1 MRTITYAQAIKEAI
15 AEEMRRDPSV
25 ILYGEDVA
33 NFGGIF
39 KITAGLK
46 EEFGEERV
54 FDTPI
59 SENAI
64 VGAGVGA
71 AITGL
76 RPIVELQFADF
87 LFTAADEIVLKA
99 GMWRYVH
106 GGAYTVP
113 MVVRCPSGAAGVGPE
128 HGQCP
133 EAFFMHTPG
142 LRIVSPS
149 TPADAKGL
157 LKSAIRSDDPVLY
170 FEHKLLYANKGEVSE
185 DPNVLVPMGKAAIRR
200 EGDALTLVAL
210 SAMVP
215 KALKVAERLA
225 QEGYNIEVIDPRSLN
240 PFDRPAI
247 IESVKKTGKIV
258 VAEESYKTLGV
269 GAEIGAMLMED
280 ALEYLDRPLRR
291 VAIPDVPIPTAAV
304 LEQFVIPNEEKIY
317 AACRELLA
325 LNRKRLYAVLK
336 MPFTIQI
343 HKLGHTM
350 PEGTVLNCHMCA
362 GVQESKAEV
371 WITAH

>member
-1 MRTITYAQAIKEAI
+1 MRTITYAQAIKEALE
-15 AEEMRRDPSV
+15 EEMRRDPSV
-25 ILYGEDVA
+25 VLYGEDVA

-39 KITAGLK
+39 QITSGLQ
-46 EEFGEERV
+46 EQFGEDRV

-59 SENAI
+59 SENAL
-64 VGAGVGA
+64 VGAAVGA

-76 RPIVELQFADF
+76 RPVVELQFADF
-87 LFTAADEIVLKA
+87 LFTTGDEIVLKA

-106 GGAYTVP
+106 GGAYKVP

-133 EAFFMHTPG
+133 EAFFMHSPG

-157 LKSAIRSDDPVLY
+157 LKSAIRDDNPVLC
-170 FEHKLLYANKGEVSE
+170 FEHKLLYATKGEVPE
-185 DPNVLVPMGKAAIRR
+185 DPDYLVPLGKAAVRR
-200 EGDALTLVAL
+200 EGDALTLVAI

-225 QEGYNIEVIDPRSLN
+225 KEGHHIEVIDPRSLN
-240 PFDRPAI
+240 PFDRPSI

-269 GAEIGAMLMED
+269 GAEIGAMLIEE
-280 ALEYLDRPLRR
+280 ALEYLDRPLKR
-291 VAIPDVPIPTAAV
+291 VAMPDVPIPTAAV

-325 LNRKRLYAVLK
+325 
-336 MPFTIQI
+336 
-343 HKLGHTM
+343 
-350 PEGTVLNCHMCA
+350 
-362 GVQESKAEV
+362 
-371 WITAH
+371 

>member
-1 MRTITYAQAIKEAI
+1 MRTITYAQAIKEALE
-15 AEEMRRDPSV
+15 EEMRRDPSV
-25 ILYGEDVA
+25 VLYGEDVA

-39 KITAGLK
+39 QITSGLQ
-46 EEFGEERV
+46 EQFGEERV

-59 SENAI
+59 SENAF
-64 VGAGVGA
+64 VGAAVGA

-76 RPIVELQFADF
+76 RPVVELQFADF
-87 LFTAADEIVLKA
+87 LFTTGDEIVLKA

-106 GGAYTVP
+106 GGAYKVP

-133 EAFFMHTPG
+133 EAFFMHSPG

-157 LKSAIRSDDPVLY
+157 LKSAIRDDNPVLY
-170 FEHKLLYANKGEVSE
+170 FEHKLLYATKGEVPE
-185 DPNVLVPMGKAAIRR
+185 DPDYLVPLGKAAVRR
-200 EGDALTLVAL
+200 EGDALTLVAI

-225 QEGYNIEVIDPRSLN
+225 KEGHNIEVIDPRSLN

-269 GAEIGAMLMED
+269 GAEIGAMLMEE
-280 ALEYLDRPLRR
+280 ALEYLDRPLKR
-291 VAIPDVPIPTAAV
+291 VAMPDVPIPTAAV
-304 LEQFVIPNEEKIY
+304 LEQFVIPNEKKIY

-325 LNRKRLYAVLK
+325 
-336 MPFTIQI
+336 
-343 HKLGHTM
+343 
-350 PEGTVLNCHMCA
+350 
-362 GVQESKAEV
+362 
-371 WITAH
+371 

>member
-1 MRTITYAQAIKEAI
+1 MRTITYAEAIKEALE
-15 AEEMRRDPSV
+15 EEMRRDPSV
-25 ILYGEDVA
+25 VLYGEDVA

-39 KITAGLK
+39 QITSGLQ
-46 EEFGEERV
+46 EQFGEERV

-59 SENAI
+59 SENAF
-64 VGAGVGA
+64 VGAAVGA

-76 RPIVELQFADF
+76 RPVVELQFADF
-87 LFTAADEIVLKA
+87 LFTTGDEIVLKA

-106 GGAYTVP
+106 GGAYKVP

-133 EAFFMHTPG
+133 EAFFMHSPG

-157 LKSAIRSDDPVLY
+157 LKSAIREDNPVLY
-170 FEHKLLYANKGEVSE
+170 FEHKLLYATKGEVPE
-185 DPNVLVPMGKAAIRR
+185 DPDYLVPLGKAAVRR
-200 EGDALTLVAL
+200 EGDALTLVAI

-225 QEGYNIEVIDPRSLN
+225 KEGHNIEVIDPRSLN

-269 GAEIGAMLMED
+269 GAEIGAMLIEE
-280 ALEYLDRPLRR
+280 ALEYLDRPLKR
-291 VAIPDVPIPTAAV
+291 VAMPDVPIPTAAV

-325 LNRKRLYAVLK
+325 
-336 MPFTIQI
+336 
-343 HKLGHTM
+343 
-350 PEGTVLNCHMCA
+350 
-362 GVQESKAEV
+362 
-371 WITAH
+371 

>member
-1 MRTITYAQAIKEAI
+1 MAMRTITYAQAIKEAI
-15 AEEMRRDPSV
+15 EEEMRRDRTV

-39 KITAGLK
+39 RITSGLK

-59 SENAI
+59 SENAL

-71 AITGL
+71 ALTGL

-87 LFTAADEIVLKA
+87 LFTAGDEVVLKG
-99 GMWRYVH
+99 GMWRYGH
-106 GGAYTVP
+106 GGAYKVP

-133 EAFFMHTPG
+133 EAFFMHAPG
-142 LRIVSPS
+142 LRIVTPA

-157 LKSAIRSDDPVLY
+157 LKSAIRDNNPVLY
-170 FEHKLLYANKGEVSE
+170 FEHKLLYATQGPVPD
-185 DPNVLVPMGKAAIRR
+185 DPDYLVPLGKASVAR
-200 EGDALTLVAL
+200 EGDALTLVAI

-215 KALKVAERLA
+215 KALKAAERLA
-225 QEGYNIEVIDPRSLN
+225 KEGHNVEVIDPRSLN

-269 GAEIGAMLMED
+269 GAEIGAMLMEE

-291 VAIPDVPIPTAAV
+291 VALPDVPIPTAAV
-304 LEQFVIPNEEKIY
+304 LERFVIPGEEQIY
-317 AACRELLA
+317 QACRELLA
-325 LNRKRLYAVLK
+325 
-336 MPFTIQI
+336 
-343 HKLGHTM
+343 
-350 PEGTVLNCHMCA
+350 
-362 GVQESKAEV
+362 
-371 WITAH
+371 

>member
-1 MRTITYAQAIKEAI
+1 MRTITYAQAIKEALE
-15 AEEMRRDPSV
+15 EEMRRDPNV
-25 ILYGEDVA
+25 VLYGEDVA

-39 KITAGLK
+39 QITSGLQ
-46 EEFGEERV
+46 EQFGAERV

-59 SENAI
+59 SENAL

-76 RPIVELQFADF
+76 RPVVELQFADF
-87 LFTAADEIVLKA
+87 LFTTGDEIVLKA

-106 GGAYTVP
+106 GGAYKVP

-133 EAFFMHTPG
+133 EAFFMHSPG

-157 LKSAIRSDDPVLY
+157 LKSAIRDDNPVLY
-170 FEHKLLYANKGEVSE
+170 FEHKLLYATQGEVPE
-185 DPNVLVPMGKAAIRR
+185 DPDCLVPLGKAAVRR
-200 EGDALTLVAL
+200 EGDALTLVAI

-215 KALKVAERLA
+215 KALKVADRLA
-225 QEGYNIEVIDPRSLN
+225 KEGRSIEVIDPRSLN

-269 GAEIGAMLMED
+269 GAEIGAMLMEE
-280 ALEYLDRPLRR
+280 ALEYLDRPLKR
-291 VAIPDVPIPTAAV
+291 VAMPDVPIPTAAV

-325 LNRKRLYAVLK
+325 
-336 MPFTIQI
+336 
-343 HKLGHTM
+343 
-350 PEGTVLNCHMCA
+350 
-362 GVQESKAEV
+362 
-371 WITAH
+371 

>member
-1 MRTITYAQAIKEAI
+1 MRTITYAEAI
-15 AEEMRRDPSV
+15 REAMAEEMRRDPTV

-39 KITAGLK
+39 RITAGLK
-46 EEFGEERV
+46 EEFGGERV
-54 FDTPI
+54 FDSPI

-106 GGAYTVP
+106 GSVFTIP

-142 LRIVSPS
+142 LRIVSPA

-157 LKSAIRSDDPVLY
+157 LKAAIRDDNPVLY
-170 FEHKLLYANKGEVSE
+170 FEHKLLYATKGEVPD
-185 DPNVLVPMGKAAIRR
+185 DPDFTVPIGKAAIRR

-215 KALKVAERLA
+215 KAMKVAERLA
-225 QEGYNIEVIDPRSLN
+225 QAGHQIEVIDPRSLS

-258 VAEESYKTLGV
+258 VAEEAYKTLGV
-269 GAEIGAMLMED
+269 GAEIGAMLMEE

-291 VAIPDVPIPTAAV
+291 VAIPDVPIPTAAG
-304 LEQFVIPNEEKIY
+304 LEKFVIPNEEKIY
-317 AACRELLA
+317 AACRELL
-325 LNRKRLYAVLK
+325 
-336 MPFTIQI
+336 
-343 HKLGHTM
+343 
-350 PEGTVLNCHMCA
+350 
-362 GVQESKAEV
+362 S
-371 WITAH
+371 

>member
-1 MRTITYAQAIKEAI
+1 MRTITYAQAIKEALE
-15 AEEMRRDPSV
+15 EEMRRDPNV
-25 ILYGEDVA
+25 VLYGEDVA

-39 KITAGLK
+39 QITSGLQ
-46 EEFGEERV
+46 EQFGEDRV

-59 SENAI
+59 SENAL
-64 VGAGVGA
+64 VGA
-71 AITGL
+71 AVGASITGL
-76 RPIVELQFADF
+76 RPVVELQFADF
-87 LFTAADEIVLKA
+87 LFTTGDEIVLKA

-106 GGAYTVP
+106 GGAYKVP

-133 EAFFMHTPG
+133 EAFFMHSPG

-157 LKSAIRSDDPVLY
+157 LKSAIRDDNPVLY
-170 FEHKLLYANKGEVSE
+170 FEHKLLYATKGEVPE
-185 DPNVLVPMGKAAIRR
+185 DPDHLVPLGKAAVRR
-200 EGDALTLVAL
+200 EGDALTLVAI

-215 KALKVAERLA
+215 KALKVADRLA
-225 QEGYNIEVIDPRSLN
+225 NEGHHIEVIDPRSLN

-269 GAEIGAMLMED
+269 GAEIGAMLIEE
-280 ALEYLDRPLRR
+280 ALEYLDRPLKR
-291 VAIPDVPIPTAAV
+291 VAMPDVPIPTAAV

-325 LNRKRLYAVLK
+325 
-336 MPFTIQI
+336 
-343 HKLGHTM
+343 
-350 PEGTVLNCHMCA
+350 
-362 GVQESKAEV
+362 
-371 WITAH
+371 

>member
-1 MRTITYAQAIKEAI
+1 MREITYAQAIKEALV
-15 AEEMRRDPSV
+15 EEMRRDPTV

-39 KITAGLK
+39 RITTGLK
-46 EEFGEERV
+46 EEFGDNRV

-71 AITGL
+71 ALTGL

-87 LFTAADEIVLKA
+87 LFTAADEVVLKA
-99 GMWRYVH
+99 GMWRYAH
-106 GGAYTVP
+106 GGAYKIPLVI
-113 MVVRCPSGAAGVGPE
+113 RCPSGAAGVGPE

-142 LRIVSPS
+142 LKIASPA

-157 LKSAIRSDDPVLY
+157 LKSAIREDNPVLY
-170 FEHKLLYANKGEVSE
+170 FEHKLLYATKGEVPE
-185 DPNVLVPMGKAAIRR
+185 GADVLVPFGKAAIRR
-200 EGDALTLVAL
+200 EGDSLTLVAY
-210 SAMVP
+210 SAMVL
-215 KALKVAERLA
+215 KALKAAERLA
-225 QEGYNIEVIDPRSLN
+225 QDGHNVEVIDLRTLN
-240 PFDRPAI
+240 PFDKTTI

-269 GAEIGAMLMED
+269 GAEIAAILMEE

-304 LEQFVIPNEEKIY
+304 LEQYVIPNEEKIY
-317 AACRELLA
+317 QVCRELLA
-325 LNRKRLYAVLK
+325 
-336 MPFTIQI
+336 
-343 HKLGHTM
+343 
-350 PEGTVLNCHMCA
+350 
-362 GVQESKAEV
+362 
-371 WITAH
+371 

>member
-1 MRTITYAQAIKEAI
+1 MRTITYAQAIKEALE
-15 AEEMRRDPSV
+15 EEMRRDPSV
-25 ILYGEDVA
+25 VLYGEDVA

-39 KITAGLK
+39 QITSGLQ
-46 EEFGEERV
+46 EQFGEERV

-59 SENAI
+59 SENAF
-64 VGAGVGA
+64 VGAAVGA

-76 RPIVELQFADF
+76 RPVVELQFADF
-87 LFTAADEIVLKA
+87 LFTTGDEIVLKA

-106 GGAYTVP
+106 GGAYKVP

-133 EAFFMHTPG
+133 EAFFMHSPG

-157 LKSAIRSDDPVLY
+157 LKSAIRDDNPVLY
-170 FEHKLLYANKGEVSE
+170 FEHKLLYATTGEVPE
-185 DPNVLVPMGKAAIRR
+185 DPDYLVPLGSAAVRR
-200 EGDALTLVAL
+200 EGDALTLVAI

-215 KALKVAERLA
+215 KALKVAQRLA
-225 QEGYNIEVIDPRSLN
+225 KEGHNIEVIDPRSLN

-269 GAEIGAMLMED
+269 GAEIGAMLMEE
-280 ALEYLDRPLRR
+280 ALEYLDRPLKR
-291 VAIPDVPIPTAAV
+291 VAMPDAPIPTAAV

-325 LNRKRLYAVLK
+325 
-336 MPFTIQI
+336 
-343 HKLGHTM
+343 
-350 PEGTVLNCHMCA
+350 
-362 GVQESKAEV
+362 
-371 WITAH
+371 

>member
-1 MRTITYAQAIKEAI
+1 MRTITYAQGIKEALE
-15 AEEMRRDPSV
+15 EEMRRDPTV
-25 ILYGEDVA
+25 VLYGEDVA

-39 KITAGLK
+39 RITSGLQ
-46 EEFGEERV
+46 EEFGAERV

-59 SENAI
+59 SENAF
-64 VGAGVGA
+64 VGAAVGA

-76 RPIVELQFADF
+76 RPVVELQFADF
-87 LFTAADEIVLKA
+87 LFTTADEIVLKA

-106 GGAYTVP
+106 GGAYKVP

-133 EAFFMHTPG
+133 EAFFMHSPG
-142 LRIVSPS
+142 LRIVSPA

-157 LKSAIRSDDPVLY
+157 LKSAIRDDNPVLY
-170 FEHKLLYANKGEVSE
+170 FEHKLLYATKGEIP
-185 DPNVLVPMGKAAIRR
+185 DDDDYLVPLGKAAIRR
-200 EGDALTLVAL
+200 EGDALTLVAI

-215 KALKVAERLA
+215 KAMKVAERLA
-225 QEGYNIEVIDPRSLN
+225 KEGHNIEVIDPRSLN

-269 GAEIGAMLMED
+269 GAEIGAMLMEE

-291 VAIPDVPIPTAAV
+291 VAMPDVPIPTAAALEHFV
-304 LEQFVIPNEEKIY
+304 LPNEEKIY
-317 AACRELLA
+317 AACRELL
-325 LNRKRLYAVLK
+325 N
-336 MPFTIQI
+336 
-343 HKLGHTM
+343 
-350 PEGTVLNCHMCA
+350 
-362 GVQESKAEV
+362 
-371 WITAH
+371 

>member
-1 MRTITYAQAIKEAI
+1 MREITYAQAIKEALV
-15 AEEMRRDPSV
+15 EEMRRDPTV
-25 ILYGEDVA
+25 VLYGEDVA

-39 KITAGLK
+39 RITTGLR
-46 EEFGEERV
+46 EEFGDNRV

-59 SENAI
+59 SENAF

-71 AITGL
+71 ALTGL
-76 RPIVELQFADF
+76 RPVVELQFADF
-87 LFTAADEIVLKA
+87 LFTAADEVVLKA
-99 GMWRYVH
+99 GMWRYAH
-106 GGAYTVP
+106 GGAYQVP
-113 MVVRCPSGAAGVGPE
+113 LVIRCPSGAAGVGPE

-142 LRIVSPS
+142 LKIASPA

-157 LKSAIRSDDPVLY
+157 LKSAIRDDNPVLY
-170 FEHKLLYANKGEVSE
+170 FEHKLLYATKGDVPEGA
-185 DPNVLVPMGKAAIRR
+185 DVLVPFGKAVVRR
-200 EGDALTLVAL
+200 EGDTLTLVAF

-215 KALKVAERLA
+215 KALKAAERLA
-225 QEGYNIEVIDPRSLN
+225 QDGHNVEVIDPRTLN
-240 PFDRPAI
+240 PFDKTTI

-269 GAEIGAMLMED
+269 GAEIAAILMEE

-317 AACRELLA
+317 QACRELLA
-325 LNRKRLYAVLK
+325 
-336 MPFTIQI
+336 
-343 HKLGHTM
+343 
-350 PEGTVLNCHMCA
+350 
-362 GVQESKAEV
+362 
-371 WITAH
+371 

>member
-1 MRTITYAQAIKEAI
+1 MRTITYAQAIKEALE
-15 AEEMRRDPSV
+15 EEMRRDPSV
-25 ILYGEDVA
+25 VLYGEDVA

-39 KITAGLK
+39 RITSGLQ

-59 SENAI
+59 SENAF
-64 VGAGVGA
+64 VGAAVGA

-76 RPIVELQFADF
+76 RPVVELQFADF
-87 LFTAADEIVLKA
+87 LFTTGDEIVLKA

-106 GGAYTVP
+106 GGAYKVP
-113 MVVRCPSGAAGVGPE
+113 MVVRCPSGATGVGPE

-133 EAFFMHTPG
+133 EAFFMHSPG

-157 LKSAIRSDDPVLY
+157 LKSAIRDDNPVLY
-170 FEHKLLYANKGEVSE
+170 FEHKLLYATKGEVPE
-185 DPNVLVPMGKAAIRR
+185 DPDYLVPLGKASVRR
-200 EGDALTLVAL
+200 EGDALTLVAI

-215 KALKVAERLA
+215 KALNVAERLA
-225 QEGYNIEVIDPRSLN
+225 KEGHNIEVIDPRSLN

-269 GAEIGAMLMED
+269 GAEIGAMLMEE
-280 ALEYLDRPLRR
+280 ALEYLDRPLKR
-291 VAIPDVPIPTAAV
+291 VAMPDVPIPTTAV

-325 LNRKRLYAVLK
+325 
-336 MPFTIQI
+336 
-343 HKLGHTM
+343 
-350 PEGTVLNCHMCA
+350 
-362 GVQESKAEV
+362 
-371 WITAH
+371 

>member
-1 MRTITYAQAIKEAI
+1 MRTITYAQAIKEALE
-15 AEEMRRDPSV
+15 EEMRRDPSV
-25 ILYGEDVA
+25 VLYGEDVA

-39 KITAGLK
+39 QITSGLQ
-46 EEFGEERV
+46 EQFGEDRV

-59 SENAI
+59 SENAL
-64 VGAGVGA
+64 VGAAVGA

-76 RPIVELQFADF
+76 RPVVELQFADF
-87 LFTAADEIVLKA
+87 LFTTGDEIVLKA

-106 GGAYTVP
+106 GGAYKVP

-133 EAFFMHTPG
+133 EAFFMHSPG

-157 LKSAIRSDDPVLY
+157 LKSAIRDDNPVLC
-170 FEHKLLYANKGEVSE
+170 FEHKLLYATKGEVPE
-185 DPNVLVPMGKAAIRR
+185 DPDYLVLLGKAAVRR
-200 EGDALTLVAL
+200 EGDALTLVAI

-215 KALKVAERLA
+215 KAMKVAERLA
-225 QEGYNIEVIDPRSLN
+225 KEGHHIEVIDPRSLN

-269 GAEIGAMLMED
+269 GAEIGAMLMEE
-280 ALEYLDRPLRR
+280 ALEYLDRPLKR
-291 VAIPDVPIPTAAV
+291 VAMPDVPIPTAAV

-325 LNRKRLYAVLK
+325 
-336 MPFTIQI
+336 
-343 HKLGHTM
+343 
-350 PEGTVLNCHMCA
+350 
-362 GVQESKAEV
+362 
-371 WITAH
+371 

>member
-1 MRTITYAQAIKEAI
+1 MRTITYAQAIKEALE
-15 AEEMRRDPSV
+15 EEMRRDPNV
-25 ILYGEDVA
+25 VLYGEDVA

-39 KITAGLK
+39 QITSGLQ
-46 EEFGEERV
+46 EQFGAERV

-59 SENAI
+59 SENAL

-76 RPIVELQFADF
+76 RPVVELQFADF
-87 LFTAADEIVLKA
+87 LFTTGDEIVLKA

-106 GGAYTVP
+106 GGAYKVP

-133 EAFFMHTPG
+133 EAFFMHSPG

-157 LKSAIRSDDPVLY
+157 LKSAIRDDNPVLY
-170 FEHKLLYANKGEVSE
+170 FEHKLLYATQGEVLE
-185 DPNVLVPMGKAAIRR
+185 DPDCLVPLGKAAVRR
-200 EGDALTLVAL
+200 EGDALTLVAI
-210 SAMVP
+210 SAMVR
-215 KALKVAERLA
+215 KALKVADRLA
-225 QEGYNIEVIDPRSLN
+225 KEGRNIEVIDPRSLN
-240 PFDRPAI
+240 PLDRPAI

-269 GAEIGAMLMED
+269 GAEIGAMLMEE
-280 ALEYLDRPLRR
+280 ALEYLDRPLKR
-291 VAIPDVPIPTAAV
+291 VAMPDVPIPTAAV

-325 LNRKRLYAVLK
+325 
-336 MPFTIQI
+336 
-343 HKLGHTM
+343 
-350 PEGTVLNCHMCA
+350 
-362 GVQESKAEV
+362 
-371 WITAH
+371 

>member
-1 MRTITYAQAIKEAI
+1 MRTITYAEAI
-15 AEEMRRDPSV
+15 REAMTEEMRRDPSV

-39 KITAGLK
+39 RITAGLK
-46 EEFGEERV
+46 EQFGDQRV
-54 FDTPI
+54 FDSPI

-106 GGAYTVP
+106 GGAFTIP

-142 LRIVSPS
+142 LRIVSPA

-157 LKSAIRSDDPVLY
+157 LKTAIRDDNPVLY
-170 FEHKLLYANKGEVSE
+170 FEHKLLYATKGEVPD
-185 DPNVLVPMGKAAIRR
+185 DPDFTVPMGKAAIRR
-200 EGDALTLVAL
+200 EGDALTLVAF

-225 QEGYNIEVIDPRSLN
+225 QEGHNLEVIDPRSVS
-240 PFDRPAI
+240 PFDRSAI

-258 VAEESYKTLGV
+258 VAEEAYKTLGV
-269 GAEIGAMLMED
+269 GAEIGAMLMEE

-291 VAIPDVPIPTAAV
+291 VAIPDVPIPTAAA
-304 LEQFVIPNEEKIY
+304 LERFVIPNEEKIY
-317 AACRELLA
+317 SACRELL
-325 LNRKRLYAVLK
+325 
-336 MPFTIQI
+336 
-343 HKLGHTM
+343 
-350 PEGTVLNCHMCA
+350 
-362 GVQESKAEV
+362 S
-371 WITAH
+371 

>member
-1 MRTITYAQAIKEAI
+1 MRTITYAQAIKEALE
-15 AEEMRRDPSV
+15 EEMRRDPSV
-25 ILYGEDVA
+25 VLYGEDVA

-39 KITAGLK
+39 QITSGLQ
-46 EEFGEERV
+46 EQFGEERV

-59 SENAI
+59 SENAF
-64 VGAGVGA
+64 VGAAVGA

-76 RPIVELQFADF
+76 RPVVELQFADF
-87 LFTAADEIVLKA
+87 LFTTGDEIVLKA

-106 GGAYTVP
+106 GGAYKVP

-133 EAFFMHTPG
+133 EAFFMHSPG

-157 LKSAIRSDDPVLY
+157 LKSAIRDDNPVLY
-170 FEHKLLYANKGEVSE
+170 FEHKLMYATKGEVPE
-185 DPNVLVPMGKAAIRR
+185 DPDYLVPLGKAAVRR
-200 EGDALTLVAL
+200 EGDALTLVAI

-225 QEGYNIEVIDPRSLN
+225 KEGHNIEVIDPRSLN

-269 GAEIGAMLMED
+269 GAEIGAMLMEE
-280 ALEYLDRPLRR
+280 ALEYLDRPLKR
-291 VAIPDVPIPTAAV
+291 VAMPDAPIPTAAV

-325 LNRKRLYAVLK
+325 
-336 MPFTIQI
+336 
-343 HKLGHTM
+343 
-350 PEGTVLNCHMCA
+350 
-362 GVQESKAEV
+362 
-371 WITAH
+371 